1 MHFNKYQILTTDK
14 YTKFE
19 HLYKKVKHICV
30 IIFLVVF
37 LIGFIILLSLVLYFQ
52 QLTKDASSISD
63 RELKAKIL
71 HIPGDELIN
80 HNNQIL
86 EEYDH

>member
-30 IIFLVVF
+30 VIFLVVF
-37 LIGFIILLSLVLYFQ
+37 DWFYYTVVISIILP
-52 QLTKDASSISD
+52 TT
-63 RELKAKIL
+63 
-71 HIPGDELIN
+71 N
-80 HNNQIL
+80 
-86 EEYDH
+86 

>member
-30 IIFLVVF
+30 VIFFGGFFDWFYYTVV
-37 LIGFIILLSLVLYFQ
+37 ISIILP
-52 QLTKDASSISD
+52 TT
-63 RELKAKIL
+63 
-71 HIPGDELIN
+71 N
-80 HNNQIL
+80 
-86 EEYDH
+86 

>member
-30 IIFLVVF
+30 VIFGGFDWFYYTVV
-37 LIGFIILLSLVLYFQ
+37 ISIILP
-52 QLTKDASSISD
+52 TT
-63 RELKAKIL
+63 
-71 HIPGDELIN
+71 N
-80 HNNQIL
+80 
-86 EEYDH
+86 

>member
-30 IIFLVVF
+30 VIFGGFFDWFYYTVV
-37 LIGFIILLSLVLYFQ
+37 ISIILP
-52 QLTKDASSISD
+52 TT
-63 RELKAKIL
+63 
-71 HIPGDELIN
+71 N
-80 HNNQIL
+80 
-86 EEYDH
+86 

>member
-30 IIFLVVF
+30 VIFWWFFDWFYYTVV
-37 LIGFIILLSLVLYFQ
+37 ISIILP
-52 QLTKDASSISD
+52 TT
-63 RELKAKIL
+63 
-71 HIPGDELIN
+71 N
-80 HNNQIL
+80 
-86 EEYDH
+86 